1 MKTDQSAAPC
11 TALEP
16 LPSSVEALARDIER
30 YQFYHLGRLL
40 GSPPLYTYQ
49 ALARTLRDRLMS
61 DWMNTYVARDQPGNQ
76 LVLKCLKRRILK
88 TLRHCQQENCV

>member
-1 MKTDQSAAPC
+1 MNTDQSAAPC

-16 LPSSVEALARDIER
+16 LPSSVEAFARDIER

-61 DWMNTYVARDQPGNQ
+61 DWMNT
-76 LVLKCLKRRILK
+76 
-88 TLRHCQQENCV
+88 